1 LLDTTSGEIRLD
13 GVPVRDLRIST
24 LRGALGYVPQDS
36 FLFSEPYR
44 DNVSFGI
51 DGSLSEERLK
61 EVVDLA
67 CMTDEVA
74 RFPNGF
80 DQLIGERG
88 VTLSGGQRQRTCIAR
103 ALAKDPRVL
112 VLDDALSA
120 VDTETETKLIDN
132 LRRAGHGR
140 TVVIAAHRLSS
151 VARAERIVVLS
162 REGTIEAIGRHKD
175 LVAKDGW
182 YKDTWTRQQAQDE
195 ISVL

>member
-1 LLDTTSGEIRLD
+1 
-13 GVPVRDLRIST
+13 VRDLSISE

-44 DNVSFGI
+44 DNIAFGV
-51 DGSLSEERLK
+51 DGGLSEEKLK
-61 EVVDLA
+61 SVIELA

-74 RFPNGF
+74 RFPDGL

-103 ALAKDPRVL
+103 ALAKEPRVL

-120 VDTETETKLIDN
+120 VDTETETTLIGN
-132 LRRAGHGR
+132 LRRAGEGR

-151 VARAERIVVLS
+151 VAGADRIVVLS
-162 REGTIEAIGRHKD
+162 RDGTIEAIGKHRD
-175 LVAKDGW
+175 LLARDGW
-182 YKDTWTRQQAQDE
+182 YKDTWSRQQAQDE